1 MKLLSEKQ
9 KDLKVKIDIEKRPDK
24 IKELRYQRNEILT
37 EIHLKLREKE
47 QSKIEK
53 HLNEIENTKDNPS
66 RMFHAM
72 KQMQKMRPKVPLI
85 IKTENDNLTA
95 NEKQQS
101 SLIKNYF
108 ESQFFKTN
116 NIVKKVKP
124 HQMTTLFTS
133 NEIKIAIKTLQNK

>member
-24 IKELRYQRNEILT
+24 IKELRYQRNETLT

-72 KQMQKMRPKVPLI
+72 KQMQKMRPKVPL
-85 IKTENDNLTA
+85 
-95 NEKQQS
+95 
-101 SLIKNYF
+101 LIKL
-108 ESQFFKTN
+108 KM
-116 NIVKKVKP
+116 I
-124 HQMTTLFTS
+124 
-133 NEIKIAIKTLQNK
+133 I